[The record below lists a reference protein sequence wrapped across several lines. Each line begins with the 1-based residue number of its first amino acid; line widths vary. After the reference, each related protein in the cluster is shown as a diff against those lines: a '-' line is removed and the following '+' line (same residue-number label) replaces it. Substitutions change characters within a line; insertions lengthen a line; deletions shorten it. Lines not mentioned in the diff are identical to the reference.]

1 MKHVNITAPWIGF
14 YHKMLALFGR
24 DPDISIGFDEEKNI
38 IKFYVNGK
46 DKREAIEQILPSEV
60 TFGKVN
66 VEIIVVPSNL
76 KATKADTIRKAF
88 EGNPLFSDVIE
99 IQMEG
104 TSNPFTYVMF
114 KPEVVQYWDDNIGD
128 PHGNVTTLAQD
139 LAREILNIDGVL
151 YSTEEEWD

>member
-1 MKHVNITAPWIGF
+1 M
-14 YHKMLALFGR
+14 
-24 DPDISIGFDEEKNI
+24 
-38 IKFYVNGK
+38 
-46 DKREAIEQILPSEV
+46 

-66 VEIIVVPSNL
+66 VKIIVVPSNL

-139 LAREILNIDGVL
+139 LAREILNVDGVL
-151 YSTEEEWD
+151 YSTDEEWD